1 MGAIGEFSYRQSAG
15 DFPRKHT
22 INFQFLNKIIENSV
36 SVIYFTEKLTFFSR
50 FLKKKYYILQI
61 ML

>member
-36 SVIYFTEKLTFFSR
+36 SVIYFTEKLTFFLD
-50 FLKKKYYILQI
+50 F
-61 ML
+61 